1 MIPCSPV
8 HRETERGERVAK
20 RLRDTLPLSDSVGL
34 YLDSVSEHELLTA
47 EDEVRLARAM
57 EQGRDAQRTLDE
69 GGRSSSAPICGSSSP
84 SPSGI
89 RIAASTSSISCRRAI
104 SG

>member
-1 MIPCSPV
+1 MTRMPFPAKAPRLPFFSTVAVDSRCG
-8 HRETERGERVAK
+8 ERDRGVTVLARPPGEQGGERVAK

-57 EQGRDAQRTLDE
+57 EQGRIAQRTLDE
-69 GGRSSSAPICGSSSP
+69 GGRLSA
-84 SPSGI
+84 
-89 RIAASTSSISCRRAI
+89 R
-104 SG
+104 